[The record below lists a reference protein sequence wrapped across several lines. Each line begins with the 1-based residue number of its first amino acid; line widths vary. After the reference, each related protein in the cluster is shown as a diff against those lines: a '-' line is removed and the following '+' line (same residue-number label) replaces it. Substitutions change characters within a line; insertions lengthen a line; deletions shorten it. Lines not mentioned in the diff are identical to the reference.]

1 MNNATYSI
9 AAIVIPDLKLIEIM
23 DQSLSNMC
31 IMTDNNSAVIVV
43 LNPSRFF
50 WEEKKEPPLP
60 HYAEQVKEKAFMKG
74 SKSALGVSDD
84 KL

>member
-1 MNNATYSI
+1 MNNATYGI
-9 AAIVIPDLKLIEIM
+9 AAIVILDLKLIEIV

-31 IMTDNNSAVIVV
+31 IMIDNNSAVIVV

-60 HYAEQVKEKAFMKG
+60 HYAEQVKKKEFMKG
-74 SKSALGVSDD
+74 SKTALGVSDD